1 MIDIDDEKVIDSE
14 LEIHYESIFALEKE
28 LREYSKRGAKYYRAY
43 AKSIRDVNDITLEAK
58 IIIAEIINELIN
70 KAEEE
75 GRSIPHSARG
85 ELKNTKAP
93 LDKRYQLIFR
103 KLNRATERK
112 DFLSGLVE
120 AWSARSHR
128 LSELAKL
135 SDRLMFNEPRVY
147 AENLKTITYK
157 SPDAK
162 LSELEGK
169 LNVE

>member
-1 MIDIDDEKVIDSE
+1 MIDIDDEKAIDSE

-43 AKSIRDVNDITLEAK
+43 AKAIREVNDLTLEVK
-58 IIIAEIINELIN
+58 IIVAEIVNELII
-70 KAEEE
+70 KSEKE
-75 GRSIPHSARG
+75 GRNIPYSARS
-85 ELKNTKAP
+85 ELKNTNVP
-93 LDKRYQLIFR
+93 LDKRYQLIFK
-103 KLNRATERK
+103 KLNRTIERK

-128 LSELAKL
+128 LSELARL

-147 AENLKTITYK
+147 TENLKEITYK
-157 SPDAK
+157 SPDVK

-169 LNVE
+169 LNFE